1 LLGSL
6 AFGVSLAFVAWRHN
20 LAGIQDRL
28 SFLRD
33 AFRKIREEAGGI
45 AGVISDWFKAAREKP
60 QTPLQA
66 FVGGMFKIFEGTL
79 RFWGSALAKAIEYTV
94 KIVSWGAKALS
105 SAVRILFTPLAW
117 IVGLGDTLRGFERL
131 GKGLQIVISAFMTL
145 WMAKKFFE
153 LGGWFLRGVR
163 ALIFGT
169 QIFGR
174 WNWPGLF
181 GGLRN
186 LARPVLSAIGA
197 LVRGLIGAG
206 KLIRAVGFERAIIA
220 GLKTVATA
228 FKVLLFE
235 PIIAMLRKIFALL
248 MAKLGALL
256 LGRGVGLIGNVLGA
270 LLPGLVGLG
279 GGLLKGIGGA
289 LAGLGGGLIKGIGG
303 VLGSLGGLLAPV
315 LPHLAWALPLLA
327 ALGGLGY
334 GIYRL
339 VTRPKPAEPMPYRPE
354 VPPTFAGPAQITN
367 YISISAPITVPEGT
381 TAEQAQAIIEQ
392 LKPRIVEIFERLD
405 WEKSVNTFEW
415 ASRAGLL
422 TGIE

>member
-1 LLGSL
+1 L
-6 AFGVSLAFVAWRHN
+6 AFGISLAFVAWRNN

-45 AGVISDWFKAAREKP
+45 AGAISDWFKAAREKP
-60 QTPLQA
+60 QSPLQA
-66 FVGGMFKIFEGTL
+66 FVGGMFTIFEETL
-79 RFWGSALAKAIEYTV
+79 RFWGSVLAKAIEYAV
-94 KIVSWGAKALS
+94 KIISWGAKALS

-117 IVGLGDTLRGFERL
+117 VVGLGDTLRGFERL

-169 QIFGR
+169 QILGR

-206 KLIRAVGFERAIIA
+206 RLIRTVGLERAVIA
-220 GLKTVATA
+220 GLKAIALA
-228 FKVLLFE
+228 FKTLLFE
-235 PIIAMLRKIFALL
+235 PIMAMLRRLFAFLMVKI
-248 MAKLGALL
+248 GSLL
-256 LGRGVGLIGNVLGA
+256 LGRGVGLIGNLLGA

-279 GGLLKGIGGA
+279 GGLLKGIGGFFGA
-289 LAGLGGGLIKGIGG
+289 
-303 VLGSLGGLLAPV
+303 LGGLLAPV
-315 LPHLAWALPLLA
+315 LPHLTWALPLLA

-339 VTRPKPAEPMPYRPE
+339 VTRPKPAEPTSYRPQI
-354 VPPTFAGPAQITN
+354 PPTFAGPAQVTN
-367 YISISAPITVPEGT
+367 YISIAPTITVPEGT

-392 LKPRIVEIFERLD
+392 LKPRIVEIFERLE

>member
-1 LLGSL
+1 MNMLRKLFAFIMAKMGALLLGRGL
-6 AFGVSLAFVAWRHN
+6 
-20 LAGIQDRL
+20 
-28 SFLRD
+28 
-33 AFRKIREEAGGI
+33 GI
-45 AGVISDWFKAAREKP
+45 AG
-60 QTPLQA
+60 T
-66 FVGGMFKIFEGTL
+66 
-79 RFWGSALAKAIEYTV
+79 
-94 KIVSWGAKALS
+94 
-105 SAVRILFTPLAW
+105 
-117 IVGLGDTLRGFERL
+117 
-131 GKGLQIVISAFMTL
+131 
-145 WMAKKFFE
+145 
-153 LGGWFLRGVR
+153 
-163 ALIFGT
+163 
-169 QIFGR
+169 
-174 WNWPGLF
+174 LF
-181 GGLRN
+181 GGGLLGGLHN

-206 KLIRAVGFERAIIA
+206 RLIRTVGFERAIIA

-235 PIIAMLRKIFALL
+235 PIIAMLRKIFAFL
-248 MAKLGALL
+248 MARLGALL

-270 LLPGLVGLG
+270 LLPGLAGLAGGLLKGLG

-289 LAGLGGGLIKGIGG
+289 LAGLGG
-303 VLGSLGGLLAPV
+303 LLAPV
-315 LPHLAWALPLLA
+315 LPHLAWAVPLLA

-339 VTRPKPAEPMPYRPE
+339 VTRPRPAEQMPYKPQ
-354 VPPTFAGPAQITN
+354 VPATFAGPAQVTN

-392 LKPRIVEIFERLD
+392 LKPQIVEIFEQLE